1 MQPQHTGTSPCVNC
15 PLQSTIFCRSLQ
27 KQPDPDRNESA
38 QHGLRR
44 SFAGAAANQTIYAR
58 GETSDDIYIL
68 CYGWAFAVAPLNDG
82 RRQILNVLMA
92 GDMFS
97 AHMAF
102 EGKLDF
108 SIQALTAVRY
118 ARINRDDLKVK
129 LFADPQ
135 ILDALTR
142 ICAAERR
149 AANNMIIDLGRR
161 SADERIA
168 HLILNITE
176 RIGLRSVIREQTYTF
191 PLRQQDIADM
201 SGLTPVHVSRVLG
214 KFRQANLIEMSGGK
228 LRINNIEELRR
239 IGLPR

>member
-1 MQPQHTGTSPCVNC
+1 LQPAN
-15 PLQSTIFCRSLQ
+15 FCGSLLH
-27 KQPDPDRNESA
+27 QPESA
-38 QHGLRR
+38 QRSLRR
-44 SFAGAAANQTIYAR
+44 SFAGAEANQNIYAR
-58 GETSDDIYIL
+58 GEISDDIYIL
-68 CYGWAFAVAPLNDG
+68 CQGWAFAVVPLADG

-102 EGKLDF
+102 EGRLDF
-108 SIQALTAVRY
+108 SVHALTAVRY
-118 ARINRDDLKVK
+118 SRINRDDLKAT
-129 LFADPQ
+129 LSADPQ

-142 ICAAERR
+142 ICAGERR

-168 HLILNITE
+168 HLILTITG
-176 RIGLRSVIREQTYTF
+176 RIGERSIIREQTYPF

-214 KFRQANLIEMSGGK
+214 KFRQANLIDLSGGK

>member
-1 MQPQHTGTSPCVNC
+1 MQPQNTGSSLCVHC
-15 PLQSTIFCRSLQ
+15 PLQSTTFCRSLQ
-27 KQPDPDRNESA
+27 RQPDPGRNEST
-38 QHGLRR
+38 QRGLRR

-58 GETSDDIYIL
+58 GEISDDIYIL
-68 CYGWAFAVAPLNDG
+68 CYGWAFAVVPLTDG

-92 GDMFS
+92 GDMFP

-142 ICAAERR
+142 ICAAERC

-176 RIGLRSVIREQTYTF
+176 RIGLRSVIREQTYPF

-214 KFRQANLIEMSGGK
+214 KFRQANLIELSGGK

>member
-1 MQPQHTGTSPCVNC
+1 MSV
-15 PLQSTIFCRSLQ
+15 
-27 KQPDPDRNESA
+27 
-38 QHGLRR
+38 
-44 SFAGAAANQTIYAR
+44 
-58 GETSDDIYIL
+58 
-68 CYGWAFAVAPLNDG
+68 
-82 RRQILNVLMA
+82 
-92 GDMFS
+92 
-97 AHMAF
+97 
-102 EGKLDF
+102 KL
-108 SIQALTAVRY
+108 S
-118 ARINRDDLKVK
+118 DLKVK

-142 ICAAERR
+142 ICAAERC

-176 RIGLRSVIREQTYTF
+176 RIGLRSVIREQTYPF

-214 KFRQANLIEMSGGK
+214 KFRQANLIELSGGK